1 MITVFIR
8 SIILYIALL
17 ISLRIMG
24 KGEIAEMNSFDL
36 VITFL
41 LAEVASIPMEN
52 NNIPLLYGI
61 ASITA
66 LVLMQAFISYFALKS
81 RKVSTLLSGKP
92 SILINKGKIDYKEL
106 KKERI
111 SIDEIFEQLRI
122 QGYFNINDV
131 QYAISGK
138 PSILI
143 NKGKI
148 DYKELKK
155 ERISID
161 EIFEQ
166 LRIQGYFNI
175 NDVQYAILETDG
187 NLSVVPSTSYE
198 DNQFKDFKHLPIP
211 LIIDGKIINDSLKS
225 IKKDK
230 KWILNLLSSYHIS
243 NYKDVLV
250 CILDEDDKIFIQK
263 KENLN

>member
-1 MITVFIR
+1 MITVLIR

-17 ISLRIMG
+17 ISLRVMG

-52 NNIPLLYGI
+52 NNIPILYGI

-66 LVLMQAFISYFALKS
+66 LTFMQTFISYFALKNKKM
-81 RKVSTLLSGKP
+81 RNLLSGKP
-92 SILINKGKIDYKEL
+92 SILINKGKIDYEQL

-111 SIDEIFEQLRI
+111 SIYEILEQLRI
-122 QGYFNINDV
+122 QGYFN
-131 QYAISGK
+131 
-138 PSILI
+138 
-143 NKGKI
+143 
-148 DYKELKK
+148 LK
-155 ERISID
+155 
-161 EIFEQ
+161 
-166 LRIQGYFNI
+166 
-175 NDVQYAILETDG
+175 DVQYAILETSGD
-187 NLSVVPSTSYE
+187 LSIVPSPSYE
-198 DNQFKDFKHLPIP
+198 DNQFKNFKHLPVS
-211 LIIDGKIINDSLKS
+211 LIIDGQIINNSLKS

-230 KWILNLLSSYHIS
+230 KWLLNKLISYNIN

-263 KENLN
+263 K

>member
-81 RKVSTLLSGKP
+81 RKVSALL
-92 SILINKGKIDYKEL
+92 
-106 KKERI
+106 
-111 SIDEIFEQLRI
+111 
-122 QGYFNINDV
+122 
-131 QYAISGK
+131 SGK

>member
-1 MITVFIR
+1 MITVLIR

-17 ISLRIMG
+17 ISLRVMG

-52 NNIPLLYGI
+52 NNIPILYGI

-66 LVLMQAFISYFALKS
+66 LTFMQTFLSYFALKNKKM
-81 RKVSTLLSGKP
+81 RNLLSGKP
-92 SILINKGKIDYKEL
+92 SILINKGKIDYEQL

-111 SIDEIFEQLRI
+111 SIYEIFEQLRI
-122 QGYFNINDV
+122 QGYFN
-131 QYAISGK
+131 
-138 PSILI
+138 
-143 NKGKI
+143 
-148 DYKELKK
+148 LK
-155 ERISID
+155 
-161 EIFEQ
+161 
-166 LRIQGYFNI
+166 
-175 NDVQYAILETDG
+175 DVQYAILETSGD
-187 NLSVVPSTSYE
+187 LSIVPSPSYE
-198 DNQFKDFKHLPIP
+198 DNQFKNFKHLPVS
-211 LIIDGKIINDSLKS
+211 LIIDGQIINNSLKS

-230 KWILNLLSSYHIS
+230 KWLLNKLISYNIN

-263 KENLN
+263 K

>member
-131 QYAISGK
+131 QYAI
-138 PSILI
+138 
-143 NKGKI
+143 
-148 DYKELKK
+148 
-155 ERISID
+155 
-161 EIFEQ
+161 
-166 LRIQGYFNI
+166 
-175 NDVQYAILETDG
+175 LETDG

-230 KWILNLLSSYHIS
+230 K
-243 NYKDVLV
+243 
-250 CILDEDDKIFIQK
+250 
-263 KENLN
+263 